1 MKKFDKF
8 TRITIVIFT
17 IIGIIIVALAY
28 DKAKSDLLIKQ
39 KEQAILNYYQDVE
52 TLLDSLCIDCGD
64 TIFKTNAGARYLDS
78 KYKFDSLYINNND

>member
-1 MKKFDKF
+1 MKWYDYILAY
-8 TRITIVIFT
+8 TILAIIT
-17 IIGIIIVALAY
+17 IGIIYFCNSINR
-28 DKAKSDLLIKQ
+28 KNQI

-64 TIFKTNAGARYLDS
+64 SIFKTNAGARYLDS

>member
-8 TRITIVIFT
+8 TRITIAIFT
-17 IIGIIIVALAY
+17 TIGIIIVALAY

-52 TLLDSLCIDCGD
+52 TLLDSLYIDCGD
-64 TIFKTNAGARYLDS
+64 TIFKTNVGAKYLDS